1 MKNTVLWGYAA
12 ALGLTAGVV
21 PGMVL
26 ANPPA
31 AQAQSRAAVESVLR
45 DGFRT
50 RDLGTGAGAKMVGC
64 KAMGRL
70 VRERIESLDGEN

>member
-1 MKNTVLWGYAA
+1 MLLEHS
-12 ALGLTAGVV
+12 LGMRAEAELIT
-21 PGMVL
+21 
-26 ANPPA
+26 
-31 AQAQSRAAVESVLR
+31 QAVDSVLR

-50 RDLGTGAGAKMVGC
+50 RDLGASAGAKMVGC

>member
-1 MKNTVLWGYAA
+1 V
-12 ALGLTAGVV
+12 
-21 PGMVL
+21 
-26 ANPPA
+26 
-31 AQAQSRAAVESVLR
+31 R

-70 VRERIESLDGEN
+70 VRERIESLNGEN